1 MNVTDSN
8 YDVISDD
15 IKNSFDNMPGGVLI
29 IADIKR
35 KHIVYANNSAVRIFE
50 CEDNRDYFFAQD
62 VSFMN
67 HIHKDDVRLVANEI
81 KRQVGS
87 KMIGTFHINHR
98 IVTGKDHVRYVET
111 YGNIVENEKYE
122 RLIYVFVADY
132 QTRPV
137 SYDIDKIT
145 GLEGMRGFLADSTRL
160 LNENTMFDNPLKYVF
175 LHFNIINFKL
185 LNIKYGIDVGDEIL
199 AEIANKLKMCFE
211 GDLISRFSDDH
222 FVVLTKADDIEHRII
237 TALDGFHSIKKGM
250 GVEGK
255 VGIYRINNNEEIN
268 PAVACDMAKVACDS
282 IRKSSD
288 RLFAYFVPNLT
299 DKLEISEYVVEHIDE
314 AVQNEYIKV
323 YYQPVVRTIS
333 GAVCGMEALARWD
346 DPKMGFL
353 SPAFFITALED
364 SRKIYKLDIY
374 MAQAICKNYRER
386 VDNNEVVVPVSFN
399 ISRMDFFTCDIFSE
413 IEKVVEKYQV
423 PRNMIHIEITES
435 IFMHDAIEINHKI
448 EKFHD
453 KGYQVWMDDFGSGY
467 SSLNV
472 LKDYR
477 FDEIKIDME
486 FLASFSD
493 RSKNIITSTVDMA
506 KKIGI
511 QTLAE
516 GVETKEQ
523 FEYLKNIG
531 CEKVQ
536 GYYFGKP
543 APYDEAIRHCKE
555 KGLKIEGGMW
565 RNYYDTVGRVDFM
578 TDIPLAV
585 FEDDGKTFHFLFAN
599 DAYKAVLESI
609 GNPSLEVAEYN
620 INSPLSPM
628 AGIFR
633 GFVQKPIKSGK
644 EEVITYPSKNQ
655 YVRLAVRTIAQCNDR
670 YIHLASITNVTR
682 NVDKQSQENLDKMIR
697 NIYLLYDDI
706 RHVDL
711 ENDCLVNVIDGAH
724 AKILYD
730 VEATNIEFCNKRIHP
745 DDRDK
750 YIGFTEYKALKERII
765 KSNVGYISD
774 YFRTIDKSGKYV
786 WKVHTL
792 LMLPKTHESQFIHC
806 IKTASFCN
814 EDVAVSLMKRLNKE
828 RGYD

>member
-1 MNVTDSN
+1 MNVSDGKCG
-8 YDVISDD
+8 VIADTT
-15 IKNSFDNMPGGVLI
+15 KNAFDNMPGGVLI
-29 IADIKR
+29 IADIKN
-35 KHIVYANNSAVRIFE
+35 KQIVYANNSAIRIFE
-50 CEDNRDYFFAQD
+50 CEEDNDYFFAQG
-62 VSFMN
+62 VSFMD
-67 HIHKDDVRLVANEI
+67 HIHKDDVRIVANEI

-98 IVTGKDHVRYVET
+98 IVTGKDRVRYVET
-111 YGNIVENEKYE
+111 YGNMVEDERFG
-122 RLIYVFVADY
+122 RLIYVFVADF
-132 QTRPV
+132 QTRPDT
-137 SYDIDKIT
+137 YDIDKIT
-145 GLEGMRGFLADSTRL
+145 GLEGMRGFLTDSGRL
-160 LNENTMFDNPLKYVF
+160 LNDNTTFDNPLKYVF

-282 IRKSSD
+282 IRKSAD
-288 RLFAYFVPNLT
+288 RSFAYFVPNLT
-299 DKLEISEYVVEHIDE
+299 DKLEIYEYVVEHIDE

-323 YYQPVVRTIS
+323 FYQPVVRTIS

-399 ISRMDFFTCDIFSE
+399 ISRMDFFACDIFSE

-486 FLASFSD
+486 FLTSFSD

-543 APYDEAIRHCKE
+543 APYDEAIKFCKE
-555 KGLKIEGGMW
+555 KGLEIENGIW

-682 NVDKQSQENLDKMIR
+682 NVDKQSQENLDSMIR
-697 NIYLLYDDI
+697 NIYLLYDAI
-706 RHVDL
+706 RHVDV
-711 ENDCLVNVIDGAH
+711 EKDCSVDVIDGAN
-724 AKILYD
+724 AKVLYGIKD
-730 VEATNIEFCNKRIHP
+730 TNIEFCENIIHP
-745 DDRDK
+745 DDREK
-750 YIGFTEYKALKERII
+750 YYKFSDYTTLTQRIYS
-765 KSNVGYISD
+765 SNAGYISD
-774 YFRTIDKSGKYV
+774 YFRTIDKNGQYV

-792 LMLPKTHESQFIHC
+792 LLLPKTHEKQFIHC
-806 IKTASFCN
+806 VKTAAFCN
-814 EDVAVSLMKRLNKE
+814 EDVAIDIMKRLNKE
-828 RGYD
+828 RGYE